1 MHPEGKL
8 LVLHAASAVQIYEI
22 ESKEKKADTMLPE
35 AAVFLKW
42 ITDQTLGIVTG
53 TAVYH
58 WDLGADS
65 PVKKFDRHP
74 TLAQSQIINYKA
86 SPDGK
91 WLLLN
96 GIAGGAEGITGQ
108 LQLFS
113 VERNVSQPVPAH
125 AATFATI
132 AADEA
137 EMFAFADKAGTG
149 GTVRRSPLSWRS
161 AFCRILIQP
170 SAGVPQF
177 KVSKI
182 GGAGDAM
189 APVQV
194 PYAYPDSAA
203 QAAATD
209 FPVAM
214 TASTKYDVAFML
226 TKMGFIYVVDTKTG
240 TTIFSNQVS
249 AQPVFIAAPHE
260 ASGGIAFVNQ
270 GGQVL
275 SVTLDE
281 DNVIEYIA
289 TQLRNIEVAQ
299 RLSARNNLP
308 GAVIDQML
316 QQQFE
321 ALFQQNNFAGCAE
334 LAFQAE
340 KLRTKGTIQRLQ
352 AAPAAPGAPPAI
364 MVYFQTL
371 LNKGKLNTVETVAL
385 IGVLFPMGQMAFIE
399 QKLGEDKLACTE
411 EVGDLFKTQ
420 INNPKLAMQ
429 VYLKGKCHARVIMGL
444 LETGQ
449 AAKVGPYLDQA
460 GATDVNW
467 TDILQTSCASNPAS
481 ALELATMLLG
491 KGEDLDKMAVAD
503 MFVKASAIQ
512 QATGFMLQALQGES
526 KEEDGA
532 LQTKALEIPLTN
544 GFPQVADDIM
554 SKGMFQHFDKPAIA
568 ALCEKHNIPSRALQ
582 LYTEAADIKRVI
594 VNTHQ
599 LKPEFLV
606 EFFGT
611 LDAEMQMEC
620 MVELL
625 TNNLKANQRLVA
637 TVAAK
642 YSESVGA
649 EKITTMFKENKADE
663 GLFLYL
669 STLVNSTLDP
679 EVHFGYIEAAA
690 RSNNIPEVERMT
702 RESTAYD
709 AEKVRDLLMELKL
722 QDPRPLINV
731 CNAHNFVPEL
741 VKYFREQNQMK
752 FIEQYAL
759 KVNVA
764 AVPIVCGTLIDLQ
777 TNEDFIKNLI
787 LAGGNMIPAKSLMD
801 EMHSRSK
808 LKMIMPWLEARVNE
822 GSTDS
827 AVHTALA
834 KIYVDSNQNPEQFLL
849 TNQYYD
855 SLDVGK
861 HCESIN
867 PKLALAAFEKG
878 KCDDALVALTSA
890 NSMFKEQAQYL
901 VDRMDED
908 LWGRVLKE
916 DTEQRGKLVDH
927 LVGQVLPECKEAHK
941 VALCVKVFLD
951 ADLPNYLIELLDKI
965 VLQTGQFKGEKNLE
979 TLLIMTAV
987 KSNKERVQDYVS
999 KLDNIDPV
1007 AVAGACTEGGLLEE
1021 AIALYE
1027 KASESEKAMEV
1038 MVKNM
1043 KDMTRATSF
1052 AAKCDDSAV
1061 WSLLARAQLDE
1072 GMVSEAIETFAKGND
1087 STAFHE
1093 VIAAAQRENA
1103 YEALV
1108 PYLTMARKKVQ
1119 DPMIDTEL
1127 VYAYCKTGKLVDL
1140 EQFIMG
1146 PNIANVGALGER
1158 CYTEELYEAAKIMF
1172 NNVGDF
1178 GRLVTTLCKLN
1189 DLAGAVD
1196 AARKANTIQTWRD
1209 VCKAAIDEKEFRIAQ
1224 QCAIHIIV
1232 EPDELEDLISYY
1244 EQEGY
1249 VEEIMEVIEGGI
1261 GLERAHM
1268 YAHPPPPT
1276 PAPRARPLLLL
1287 PRQLMS
1293 PRALQGH
1300 VHGARRALRQV
1311 QGGEAAGALQGVL
1324 GAAQHPEADPGVRG
1338 GRALGRPVLPVREVR
1353 RVRQRR
1359 DLHDQ
1364 PCGGSLRPLDA
1375 EGAALEGQQHR
1386 DCPQGHRLLPR
1397 LLPARAERHARLL
1410 GRPPRPRARHHAGRA
1425 ERQPAAGE
1433 GVHGAGA
1440 AGQPPKGQRLAQR
1453 PVY

>member
-1 MHPEGKL
+1 
-8 LVLHAASAVQIYEI
+8 
-22 ESKEKKADTMLPE
+22 
-35 AAVFLKW
+35 
-42 ITDQTLGIVTG
+42 
-53 TAVYH
+53 
-58 WDLGADS
+58 
-65 PVKKFDRHP
+65 
-74 TLAQSQIINYKA
+74 
-86 SPDGK
+86 
-91 WLLLN
+91 
-96 GIAGGAEGITGQ
+96 
-108 LQLFS
+108 
-113 VERNVSQPVPAH
+113 
-125 AATFATI
+125 
-132 AADEA
+132 
-137 EMFAFADKAGTG
+137 
-149 GTVRRSPLSWRS
+149 
-161 AFCRILIQP
+161 
-170 SAGVPQF
+170 
-177 KVSKI
+177 
-182 GGAGDAM
+182 M
-189 APVQV
+189 APVQA
-194 PYAYPDSAA
+194 AYQYPP
-203 QAAATD
+203 AAAAAAASD

-214 TASTKYDVAFML
+214 TASTKYDVLFML

-240 TTIFSNQVS
+240 ATIFSNQVS
-249 AQPVFIAAPHE
+249 AQPVFIAAAHE

-321 ALFQQNNFAGCAE
+321 ALFQQSNFAGCAE

-340 KLRTKGTIQRLQ
+340 KLRTKATITRLQ
-352 AAPAAPGAPPAI
+352 AAPAAPGAPPAV

-371 LNKGKLNTVETVAL
+371 LNKGKLNTVETIAL
-385 IGVLFPMGQMAFIE
+385 IGVLLPMGQMAFIE

-429 VYLKGKCHARVIMGL
+429 VYLKGKCHGKVITSL

-460 GATDVNW
+460 GETDVDW
-467 TDILQTSCASNPAS
+467 TDILQTSVASNPAS
-481 ALELATMLLG
+481 ALELAVMLVG
-491 KGEDLDKMAVAD
+491 KGEALDKGAVAD

-512 QATGFMLQALQGES
+512 QATGFLINALQGDS
-526 KEEDGA
+526 KEEDAA
-532 LQTKALEIPLTN
+532 LQTKALEIPLAN

-554 SKGMFQHFDKPAIA
+554 GKGVFLHFDKGHIA
-568 ALCEKHNIPSRALQ
+568 KLCEKHNVPSRALA
-582 LYTEAADIKRVI
+582 LFTEPEDIKRVI
-594 VNTHQ
+594 VNTQQ
-599 LKPEFLV
+599 LQPEFLV
-606 EFFGT
+606 GFFGT
-611 LDAEMQMEC
+611 MEAPMQMEC
-620 MVELL
+620 MEVLL
-625 TNNLKANQRLVA
+625 TNNPKGNMRLVA

-649 EKITTMFKENKADE
+649 AELTEMFKKHKADE

-679 EVHFGYIEAAA
+679 EIHFGYIEAAA
-690 RSNNIPEVERMT
+690 KSNNIPEVERMT
-702 RESTAYD
+702 RESTCYD
-709 AEKVRDLLMELKL
+709 AERVRDLLMELKL

-764 AVPIVCGTLIDLQ
+764 AVPVVCGTLIDLQ

-787 LAGGNMIPAKSLMD
+787 LAGGNMIPAKTLMD
-801 EMHSRSK
+801 EMQSRGK

-849 TNQYYD
+849 TNKFYD
-855 SLDVGK
+855 ALDVGK

-867 PKLALAAFEKG
+867 PELAATAYEKG
-878 KCDDALVALTSA
+878 KCHDAMVALTTA
-890 NSMFKEQAQYL
+890 NSMFKKQAQYL
-901 VDRMDED
+901 VDCMDDE
-908 LWGRVLKE
+908 LWGRVLAE
-916 DTEQRGKLVDH
+916 DTEARGHLVEN
-927 LVGQVLPECKEAHK
+927 LVGQVLPDCKEAHK

-965 VLQTGQFKGEKNLE
+965 VVQTGQFKGEKNLE

-987 KSNKERVQDYVS
+987 KSSPERVQDYVS

-1007 AVAGACTEGGLLEE
+1007 AVAGACVEGKLLDE

-1027 KASESEKAMEV
+1027 KASENEKV
-1038 MVKNM
+1038 MDVLVNHM

-1052 AAKCDDSAV
+1052 AAQCDDSAV
-1061 WSLLARAQLDE
+1061 WSLLARSQLDE
-1072 GMVSEAIETFAKGND
+1072 GLVSQAIETFAKGND
-1087 STAFHE
+1087 STAFNE

-1103 YEALV
+1103 YEPLV
-1108 PYLTMARKKVQ
+1108 SYLTMCRQSAKNE
-1119 DPMIDTEL
+1119 MIDTEL

-1158 CYTEELYEAAKIMF
+1158 CFNEEMYEAAKIMF

-1178 GRLVTTLCKLN
+1178 TRLVTTLCKLN
-1189 DLAGAVD
+1189 DLAGAVE
-1196 AARKANTIQTWRD
+1196 AARKANTISTWRD
-1209 VCKAAIDEKEFRIAQ
+1209 VCKTAVDQKEFRIAQ
-1224 QCAIHIIV
+1224 QCGVYIIV

-1249 VEEIMEVIEGGI
+1249 VEEIMEVIEGGM

-1268 YAHPPPPT
+1268 GMFTELGVLYAKYKVEKLLEHCKVFWARLNISKLIRVCEVGEHWAVQCFLYEKFDEYDNAVMCMINHVAEAFDHSMFKELLSKGNNIEIAHKAIDFYITYAPLELNDMLVFLAQRLDPMRVVAQIQRNDNLSLVKAYMQQVQQLNLPKLNEALNDLYIEEGDYQQLRQSVDMYANIDLISLAKQLESHECLEFRRVATHLFKKAQQWELAVGLAKKDKLYKDAISTAATSQDPMLVDSLLTFFVEEKEKECFAASLFMCYDYVHPDVVMELAWRNDIMDFAMPYFIQVMGEFKTMRHQLKEMAVALTAIMMKDMPQQPQAPPQQQQQQQQQQMQQAPPQQQMQQAPPP
-1276 PAPRARPLLLL
+1276 
-1287 PRQLMS
+1287 Q
-1293 PRALQGH
+1293 
-1300 VHGARRALRQV
+1300 
-1311 QGGEAAGALQGVL
+1311 EAAGGFGFISQ
-1324 GAAQHPEADPGVRG
+1324 
-1338 GRALGRPVLPVREVR
+1338 
-1353 RVRQRR
+1353 
-1359 DLHDQ
+1359 
-1364 PCGGSLRPLDA
+1364 
-1375 EGAALEGQQHR
+1375 
-1386 DCPQGHRLLPR
+1386 
-1397 LLPARAERHARLL
+1397 
-1410 GRPPRPRARHHAGRA
+1410 
-1425 ERQPAAGE
+1425 
-1433 GVHGAGA
+1433 
-1440 AGQPPKGQRLAQR
+1440 
-1453 PVY
+1453 

>member
-1 MHPEGKL
+1 VHPEGKL
-8 LVLHAASAVQIYEI
+8 LVLYAANAVQIYDVET
-22 ESKEKKADTMLPE
+22 KEKQQDTMLPE
-35 AAVFLKW
+35 PAVFLKW
-42 ITDQTLGIVTG
+42 IDDKTLGVVTG
-53 TAVYH
+53 RAVFH
-58 WDLGADS
+58 WTLGEAA

-86 SPDGK
+86 SADGK
-91 WLLLN
+91 WCLLN
-96 GIAGGAEGITGQ
+96 GIAGGADGITGQ
-108 LQLFS
+108 LQLYS

-125 AATFATI
+125 AGTFATI
-132 AADEA
+132 EADQA
-137 EMFAFADKAGTG
+137 DLFAFADKAGAG
-149 GTVRRSPLSWRS
+149 GSVRVCAACLHALSRAQLPAFIVGSPVVLS
-161 AFCRILIQP
+161 AQI
-170 SAGVPQF
+170 

-189 APVQV
+189 APVQA
-194 PYAYPDSAA
+194 AYQYPQQAA
-203 QAAATD
+203 AAAATD

-214 TASTKYDVAFML
+214 TASTKYDVLFML
-226 TKMGFIYVVDTKTG
+226 TKMGFIFVVDTKTG
-240 TTIFSNQVS
+240 ATIFSNQVS
-249 AQPVFIAAPHE
+249 AQPVFIAAAHE
-260 ASGGIAFVNQ
+260 CTGGIAFVNQ

-289 TQLRNIEVAQ
+289 TRLRNIEVAA

-334 LAFQAE
+334 LACQAE
-340 KLRTKGTIQRLQ
+340 KLRTKATIQRLQ
-352 AAPAAPGAPPAI
+352 NAPTAPGAPPAV

-371 LNKGKLNTVETVAL
+371 LNKGKLNSVETIAL
-385 IGVLFPMGQMAFIE
+385 IGVLLPMGQMAFIE

-429 VYLKGKCHARVIMGL
+429 VYLKGKCHGKVIMGL

-460 GATDVNW
+460 GATDVDW
-467 TDILQTSCASNPAS
+467 TGILQSSVTTNPGS

-491 KGEDLDKMAVAD
+491 KGENLDKGAVAD

-512 QATGFMLQALQGES
+512 QATGFMIQALQGES
-526 KEEDGA
+526 KEEDAA

-554 SKGMFQHFDKPAIA
+554 NKGVFLHFDKVHIA
-568 ALCEKHNIPSRALQ
+568 KLCEKHNVPSRALQ
-582 LYTEAADIKRVI
+582 LYTEPEDIKRVI
-594 VNTHQ
+594 VQTQQ
-599 LKPEFLV
+599 LQPEFLV
-606 EFFGT
+606 NFFGT
-611 LDAEMQMEC
+611 LDAAMQMEC
-620 MVELL
+620 MEELL
-625 TNNLKANQRLVA
+625 TNNLKANMRLVA

-642 YSESVGA
+642 YSDSVGA
-649 EKITTMFKENKADE
+649 AELTEMFKKHKADE

-679 EVHFGYIEAAA
+679 EIHFGYIEAAA
-690 RSNNIPEVERMT
+690 KSNNIVEVERMT
-702 RESTAYD
+702 RESTCYD
-709 AEKVRDLLMELKL
+709 ADRVRDLLMELKL

-741 VKYFREQNQMK
+741 VRYFREQNQMK

-759 KVNVA
+759 KVNVG

-787 LAGGNMIPAKSLMD
+787 LAGGNMIPAKPLMD
-801 EMHSRSK
+801 EMQTRGK

-834 KIYVDSNQNPEQFLL
+834 KIYIDSNQNPEQFLL

-855 SLDVGK
+855 KLDVGK

-867 PKLALAAFEKG
+867 PEFAATAYEKG
-878 KCDDALVALTSA
+878 KCHDAMVALTS
-890 NSMFKEQAQYL
+890 SQGMFKKQAQYL
-901 VDRMDED
+901 VDCMDED

-916 DTEQRGKLVDH
+916 DTEARGHLVDQ

-987 KSNKERVQDYVS
+987 KSNQERVQDYVS

-1027 KASESEKAMEV
+1027 KASENEKVMEV
-1038 MVKNM
+1038 LVKHM
-1043 KDMTRATSF
+1043 KDMSRATSF
-1052 AAKCDDSAV
+1052 AAQCDDSAV

-1072 GMVSEAIETFAKGND
+1072 GMVSDAIETYAKGND
-1087 STAFHE
+1087 IKDFNE
-1093 VIAAAQRENA
+1093 VIAAAEREKA
-1103 YEALV
+1103 YEPLV
-1108 PYLTMARKKVQ
+1108 SYLTMARKSAKNE
-1119 DPMIDTEL
+1119 MIDTEL

-1140 EQFIMG
+1140 EQFIAG

-1158 CYTEELYEAAKIMF
+1158 CFNEEMYEAAKIMF

-1178 GRLVTTLCKLN
+1178 TRLVTTLCKLN
-1189 DLAGAVD
+1189 DLAGAVE

-1209 VCKAAIDEKEFRIAQ
+1209 VCKTAVDQKEFRMAK
-1224 QCAIHIIV
+1224 QCAQNIIV

-1249 VEEIMEVIEGGI
+1249 VEEIMEVIADGV

-1268 YAHPPPPT
+1268 
-1276 PAPRARPLLLL
+1276 
-1287 PRQLMS
+1287 
-1293 PRALQGH
+1293 
-1300 VHGARRALRQV
+1300 
-1311 QGGEAAGALQGVL
+1311 
-1324 GAAQHPEADPGVRG
+1324 
-1338 GRALGRPVLPVREVR
+1338 
-1353 RVRQRR
+1353 
-1359 DLHDQ
+1359 
-1364 PCGGSLRPLDA
+1364 
-1375 EGAALEGQQHR
+1375 
-1386 DCPQGHRLLPR
+1386 
-1397 LLPARAERHARLL
+1397 
-1410 GRPPRPRARHHAGRA
+1410 
-1425 ERQPAAGE
+1425 
-1433 GVHGAGA
+1433 
-1440 AGQPPKGQRLAQR
+1440 
-1453 PVY
+1453 

>member
-1 MHPEGKL
+1 M
-8 LVLHAASAVQIYEI
+8 
-22 ESKEKKADTMLPE
+22 
-35 AAVFLKW
+35 
-42 ITDQTLGIVTG
+42 
-53 TAVYH
+53 
-58 WDLGADS
+58 
-65 PVKKFDRHP
+65 
-74 TLAQSQIINYKA
+74 
-86 SPDGK
+86 
-91 WLLLN
+91 
-96 GIAGGAEGITGQ
+96 
-108 LQLFS
+108 
-113 VERNVSQPVPAH
+113 
-125 AATFATI
+125 
-132 AADEA
+132 
-137 EMFAFADKAGTG
+137 
-149 GTVRRSPLSWRS
+149 
-161 AFCRILIQP
+161 
-170 SAGVPQF
+170 PQF

-1453 PVY
+1453 PVH